1 MANLSPDL
9 TTILSLTNG
18 LLDQARPLRRQLV
31 PLLAEL
37 PLPHS
42 QEVKEL
48 HAAVDKAIRAAES
61 VASHL
66 PSWAHLVSAPRSR
79 A

>member
-1 MANLSPDL
+1 MANPSPDL
-9 TTILSLTNG
+9 TTILSRTNG
-18 LLDQARPLRRQLV
+18 LLDEALPLRRLLV

-42 QEVKEL
+42 QEVKDL
-48 HAAVDKAIRAAES
+48 HAAVDKAIRAAEL
-61 VASHL
+61 VRSHL
-66 PSWAHLVSAPRSR
+66 PKWEHLVSGQRNR